1 MNTED
6 MRKAILNNPD
16 VDADMLIEARDAL
29 DKELKKPYKKRDNE
43 RIEELTDIIY
53 RLTSSDD
60 IETVVANGI
69 EKLYQKSEVKTAA
82 RPRKRWIRLAVVS
95 AACLLVLFCANIW
108 TVQAL
113 DLNVFQTVYH
123 IMDGS
128 VEIHF
133 GHQDNSEEEIIL
145 TVSED
150 DPYGIRAKC
159 EEYGFSPLTP
169 SYIPAEFKL
178 VKIDS
183 DSSFVLTHLYFY
195 YKKGNEKLDLYY
207 SYVSDPMAFTEGTYG
222 LPSDHHQFSE
232 EIIGGYT
239 VFISWEDQQFTA
251 IFSDD
256 EMQISYTFQ
265 SVDIEYEE
273 AMKVLSSLFK

>member
-1 MNTED
+1 MNTEE

-16 VDADMLIEARDAL
+16 ADADMLLEARDAL

-43 RIEELTDIIY
+43 RIEELTDLIY

-60 IETVVANGI
+60 IDTVTANGI
-69 EKLYQKSEVKTAA
+69 EKLYKTCEVKNAA
-82 RPRKRWIRLAVVS
+82 RPRKRRIRLAAVS
-95 AACLLVLFCANIW
+95 AVCLFVLICANVW

-113 DLNVFQTVYH
+113 DLNIFQTVYH

-128 VEIHF
+128 VEIHL
-133 GHQDNSEEEIIL
+133 GKQDNSEEEIVL

-159 EEYGFSPLTP
+159 EEYGISPLTP

-178 VKIDS
+178 AKIDLEP
-183 DSSFVLTHLYFY
+183 SSVLKHLYFY
-195 YKKGNEKLDLYY
+195 YKNGNEKLDLYY
-207 SYVSDPMAFTEGTYG
+207 RFFSDPVAFAESKYG

-256 EMQISYTFQ
+256 KLQISYTIQ
-265 SVDIEYEE
+265 SIGIEYEE
-273 AMKVLSSLFK
+273 AMKVLSSMFK